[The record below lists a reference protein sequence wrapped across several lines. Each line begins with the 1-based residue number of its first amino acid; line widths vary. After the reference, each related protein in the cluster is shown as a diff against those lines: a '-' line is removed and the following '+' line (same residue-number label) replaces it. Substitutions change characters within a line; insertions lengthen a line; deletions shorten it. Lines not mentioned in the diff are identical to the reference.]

1 MKQYKTVPILGILL
15 LLFASYIYAQH
26 IENVQTLTSEFTL
39 ITPKPMNKVG
49 IMSFW

>member
-26 IENVQTLTSEFTL
+26 IENVQPLHQNL
-39 ITPKPMNKVG
+39 D
-49 IMSFW
+49 